1 MKRSSFAIPATM
13 AAALALAVAAPP
25 ALADKSDDTLTW
37 LSNSEPDNI
46 DMYYN
51 TLREGLIIGRHVWD
65 ALLEVDPKTGEFRP
79 SLAKSYKW
87 IDDKTIQFELR
98 DDVVFHNGEKFDA
111 DDVVFT
117 MNYLADPKNK
127 VKARSRTK
135 FLAGGEKVGP
145 YTANV
150 KLKYPFPAI
159 MQYLASVVVIYPNEY
174 YAKAGPKGMASK
186 PVGTGP
192 YKVTEVTYGKR
203 FVLEKNENYMKGGP
217 KTPTIGKLVFRRIE
231 ERGTQMAELLS
242 GGADWIWRVPPDL
255 AKNLDGRP
263 GFKVTQGETMRIG
276 FIMMDAAGRAGENP
290 MNNLKVRQAI
300 SHAID
305 RDKIRKN
312 LMGGAS
318 RTLHAACFPTQFGC
332 IDDDVKRYEY
342 DPAKAKAL
350 LKEAGF
356 EKGFETPFYAYRDRP
371 IAEAIIG
378 QLRTVGI
385 KAKLTYLKAGA
396 WREQRRK
403 KGAPLG
409 FGTWGSSSI
418 NDITAIAGNWF
429 QGSSDDHAQDK
440 DVISWLDQGNTT
452 DQEVRKK
459 VYKQAFERIADQA
472 YWLPLF
478 SWVYN
483 YAYTEDLEFEPS
495 HDEIPRF
502 WNAKWK

>member
-1 MKRSSFAIPATM
+1 MKRYLLAIPA
-13 AAALALAVAAPP
+13 AIALAGAP
-25 ALADKSDDTLTW
+25 ALADKSNDTLTW

-51 TLREGLIIGRHVWD
+51 TLREGLIVGRHIWD
-65 ALLEVDPKTGEFRP
+65 ALMEVDPKTGEFRP

-87 IDDKTIQFELR
+87 IDDKTIEFVLR
-98 DDVVFHNGEKFDA
+98 EDVVFHNGEKFDA

-145 YTANV
+145 YKVRV
-150 KLKYPFPAI
+150 KLKYPFPAA
-159 MQYLASVVVIYPNEY
+159 MQYMASVVVIYPNEY

-203 FVLEKNENYMKGGP
+203 FVLEKNDKYMKGGP
-217 KTPTIGKLVFRRIE
+217 KTPTIGKLIFRRIE

-255 AKNLDGRP
+255 AKNLTGRK
-263 GFKVTQGETMRIG
+263 GYTVTQGETMRIG
-276 FIMMDAAGRAGENP
+276 FIIFDAAGRAGKSP
-290 MNNLKVRQAI
+290 MNNVKVRQAL

-305 RDKIRKN
+305 REKIRKN

-318 RTLHAACFPTQFGC
+318 RVIHAACFPTQFGC
-332 IDDDVKRYEY
+332 IDTDVARYDY
-342 DPAKAKAL
+342 DPKKAKKMLAD
-350 LKEAGF
+350 AGYPN
-356 EKGFETPFYAYRDRP
+356 GFTTAFFAYRDRP

-378 QLRTVGI
+378 QLRKVGV

-396 WREQRRK
+396 YREQRRK
-403 KGAPLG
+403 KGVPLA

-440 DVISWLDQGNTT
+440 KVISLLDQGNTT

-459 VYKQAFERIADQA
+459 VYKEAFERIADQA
-472 YWLPLF
+472 FWLPLF
-478 SWVYN
+478 SWSYN
-483 YAYTEDLEFEPS
+483 YAYMDQLDFTPS
-495 HDEIPRF
+495 ADEIPRF